1 MIIINIDE
9 YRPIQLTE
17 MKSPKNRPKMF
28 LKHVGYMKKSLSVT
42 LQDTVA
48 GYTPG
53 YRQLT
58 KKEGIIEAVSAVEE
72 IEEWNRNEIVG

>member
-1 MIIINIDE
+1 
-9 YRPIQLTE
+9 
-17 MKSPKNRPKMF
+17 MF